1 MECYGLAGEVGELK
15 ADRSIAGF
23 RRLRAQP
30 AWSLLAADTGP
41 IVLALL
47 QAHLLEGE
55 RSLPASVFH
64 DRIGRDLEELRAQGF
79 ELPQTAQLYV
89 AQWLASGYLERRFPA
104 GAAEEQYEL
113 SSAATTAIRF
123 AASLL
128 EPRTAATE
136 SRLAAV
142 IQQLVRLAD
151 ETDSDPQTRI
161 AKLLA
166 QRERIERE
174 IEAVRQ
180 GRVKPMPDAQA
191 LERAREIIAQADD
204 LVGDFRRVRER
215 FEQLNRDLRE
225 RIMDSEGN
233 RGEVLSA
240 LFAGVDLIGDSE
252 AGRTFAA
259 FWRLLTDPEQSATLE
274 EALDRVLVRDF
285 AHRLE
290 PRERRFLLRLTRALL
305 EQGGTVH
312 EVLQSFARSLK
323 HFVQSREYLEQRRLN
338 QTLRDAQGAALALKE
353 DVKVTELLAWTL
365 QLSSGRVRSLS
376 QWKLYD
382 PALHVME
389 RGMRAGDA
397 GALDLETV
405 GELIARSEIDFGT
418 LRSNVRAVL
427 AARPQASIGEVLS
440 RFPATQGL
448 GSVVGYLALGSRH
461 GERVDRRRETVAWI
475 GPDAQ
480 PRSARIP
487 VVYFLRERFDE
498 RA

>member
-1 MECYGLAGEVGELK
+1 MK
-15 ADRSIAGF
+15 ADRIVASF
-23 RRLRAQP
+23 RRLRMQP
-30 AWSLLAADTGP
+30 TWSLLAADTGP

-47 QAHLLEGE
+47 QTHLLEGE
-55 RSLPASVFH
+55 RSLPASIIH
-64 DRIGRDLEELRAQGF
+64 DRIGRDLEELRAQGI
-79 ELPQTAQLYV
+79 ELPQTAQAYV
-89 AQWLASGYLERRFPA
+89 AQWLACGYIERRFPA

-142 IQQLVRLAD
+142 IQQLVQLAD
-151 ETDSDPQTRI
+151 ETDLDPQTRV

-166 QRERIERE
+166 ERDRIDRE
-174 IEAVRQ
+174 IEAVQQ
-180 GRVKPMPDAQA
+180 GGVRPLSDAQA
-191 LERAREIIAQADD
+191 LERAREIIVQADD
-204 LVGDFRRVRER
+204 LVEDFRRVRER

-240 LFAGVDLIGDSE
+240 LFAGVDLIGESD

-274 EALDRVLVRDF
+274 EALDQVLARDF
-285 AHRLE
+285 ARQLE

-305 EQGGTVH
+305 EQGGAVH

-338 QTLRDAQGAALALKE
+338 QTLREAQSAALALKE
-353 DVKVTELLAWTL
+353 DVKATELLAYTL

-382 PALHVME
+382 PALHAVE
-389 RGMRAGDA
+389 RGMQAGNA
-397 GALDLETV
+397 AALDLETV
-405 GELIARSEIDFGT
+405 GELIAQSEIDFGT

-427 AARPQASIGEVLS
+427 AGRPQASIGEVLS
-440 RFPATQGL
+440 RFPAAQGL
-448 GSVVGYLALGSRH
+448 GSVVGYIALGSKH
-461 GERVDRRRETVAWI
+461 GERIDRRRETVSWV
-475 GPDAQ
+475 GQDDQ

-487 VVYFLRERFDE
+487 VIYFLRERFDE
-498 RA
+498 LT